1 MPTFMCW
8 ISGNNSHNYKSEKG
22 IENMGKLQCAV
33 TIFCSVATVSDLI
46 IMILQDGIRVSQDRE
61 EKKDAGSRELLL
73 LFCLDMI
80 G

>member
-1 MPTFMCW
+1 
-8 ISGNNSHNYKSEKG
+8 
-22 IENMGKLQCAV
+22 MGKLQCAV